1 MFDFSTMTAQDVV
14 LVVSPFLSVIA
25 TYLIA
30 QESWSKP
37 VKAAVAFI
45 ISALFAA
52 LVAYSQG
59 SLVDNFWDNFLVV
72 YTIAQGIYWSVFKG
86 VGLEK
91 YLPKQPVE
99 ASEKQPLDN

>member
-14 LVVSPFLSVIA
+14 LLVSPFLSVIA
-25 TYLIA
+25 TYIIA
-30 QESWSKP
+30 REDWSKP

-52 LVAYSQG
+52 LVAYSEG
-59 SLVDNFWDNFLVV
+59 SLVDNFWDNFVLV

-86 VGLEK
+86 IGLEK
-91 YLPKQPVE
+91 YLEKPQAE
-99 ASEKQPLDN
+99 ASAKEPLDS